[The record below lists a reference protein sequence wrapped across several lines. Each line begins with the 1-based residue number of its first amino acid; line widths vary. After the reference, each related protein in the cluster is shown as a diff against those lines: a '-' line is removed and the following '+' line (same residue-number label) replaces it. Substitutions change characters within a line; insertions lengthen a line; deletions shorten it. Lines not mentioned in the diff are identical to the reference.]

1 MMTNQVCRGCSNV
14 VLVSFF
20 AGGGVVLY
28 VISVSERK
36 KRLRLS
42 ALIEKK
48 PKDEIHWASL

>member
-1 MMTNQVCRGCSNV
+1 M